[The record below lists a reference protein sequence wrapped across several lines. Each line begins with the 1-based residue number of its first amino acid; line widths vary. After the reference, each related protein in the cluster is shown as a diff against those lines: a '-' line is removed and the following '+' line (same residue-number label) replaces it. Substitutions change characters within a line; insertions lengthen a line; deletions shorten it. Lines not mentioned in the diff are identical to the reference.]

1 MRIKLFGKHLVLF
14 SITGCTNEDSEIES
28 KSKYL
33 EMGNKFPDENVDFY
47 SQNPEKYPAVI
58 QEHSVKSPALLQE
71 TSTKSSV
78 KSPALI
84 QEISTKS
91 SEKSPAL
98 IQEISTKSSD
108 FTIAE
113 ASEKSSNFASE
124 PLSDLNREGISHE
137 KSKEPL
143 ALKSVPNPSVDELE
157 YINKLKK
164 LFSGELTLPENVVRY

>member
-47 SQNPEKYPAVI
+47 SQNPEKYSAVI
-58 QEHSVKSPALLQE
+58 QEH
-71 TSTKSSV
+71 SV

-98 IQEISTKSSD
+98 IQETSTKSSD

-124 PLSDLNREGISHE
+124 PLSDLNREGISHD

-143 ALKSVPNPSVDELE
+143 GLKSVPNPSFDELE